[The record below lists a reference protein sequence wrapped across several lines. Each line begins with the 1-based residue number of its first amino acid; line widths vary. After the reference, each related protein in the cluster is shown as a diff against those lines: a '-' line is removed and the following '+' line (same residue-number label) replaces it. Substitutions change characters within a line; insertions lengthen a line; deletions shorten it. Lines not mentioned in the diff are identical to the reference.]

1 MDTLTDFE
9 NPFVMGRSLL
19 VLVLIELIT
28 SLVVYVFFL

>member
-9 NPFVMGRSLL
+9 NPFVVGRTLV

-28 SLVVYVFFL
+28 SVGVYVYF

>member
-9 NPFVMGRSLL
+9 NPFVMGRTLV

-28 SLVVYVFFL
+28 SVGVYVYF